1 MRRLLSIDL
10 MEADLII
17 TNAAMIIWT
26 FSIDILYFIHRR
38 AAECAENIYFLFA
51 VERPRYKG
59 RDDRSV

>member
-1 MRRLLSIDL
+1 

-38 AAECAENIYFLFA
+38 AAECAEDICFMFA
-51 VERPRYKG
+51 VERLRHKG